1 MGIRASLGKFSD
13 DLRDKMDTM
22 RFQGEAQAVM
32 QF

>member
-1 MGIRASLGKFSD
+1 MGIRASFGAASD
-13 DLRDKMDTM
+13 ALRDKMDTM